1 MPAASPGTDQDFG
14 VPLLSTSLALPELMP
29 ADAVEHLLRP
39 ATYCITVTTVE
50 SPRFPGRLM
59 LRPTFCTVVPAMA
72 SRNGCTPP

>member
-1 MPAASPGTDQDFG
+1 MPAASPGNYQALG
-14 VPLLSTSLALPELMP
+14 MHLESRLVLPELMP
-29 ADAVEHLLRP
+29 ASAVQHLLQP

-59 LRPTFCTVVPAMA
+59 LRPTFCTVVPAIA